1 MKTFKQGKE
10 RENNMNEGRK
20 GGVVMAILNRMMGE
34 GLSADVAFEHR
45 PDFRGARRRIDGGI
59 SFQAEVTANRKTLRQ
74 E

>member
-1 MKTFKQGKE
+1 
-10 RENNMNEGRK
+10 
-20 GGVVMAILNRMMGE
+20 MAILNRMMGE